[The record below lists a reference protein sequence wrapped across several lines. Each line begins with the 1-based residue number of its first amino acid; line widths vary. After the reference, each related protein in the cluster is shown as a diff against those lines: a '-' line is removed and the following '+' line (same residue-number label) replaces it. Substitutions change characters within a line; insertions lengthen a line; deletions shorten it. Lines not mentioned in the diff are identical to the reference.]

1 GEITTID
8 FTSRDFTAD
17 GKDYR
22 SLEVKLDLTSRNN
35 RMTPDQLRD
44 FANNIQ
50 NTIDQRVNGQY
61 TLPGGRELHVKL
73 TADTKPWSGELTDAW
88 QDQPGGRPP
97 VEITG
102 NPDDTTHQARWN
114 TNDNPAVLVHE
125 VMHY

>member
-22 SLEVKLDLTSRNN
+22 SLEVKLDLTSRND

-61 TLPGGRELHVKL
+61 TLPGGRELHV
-73 TADTKPWSGELTDAW
+73 ELTVDTN
-88 QDQPGGRPP
+88 GVP